1 MGSVGNMSSN
11 GTNSNDDIEYEKD
24 FTDSGVRVHHT
35 HYKDGRQEYDIYD
48 ADTGE
53 YIDTAESTNEL
64 VQIVEDYNRRK
75 K

>member
-1 MGSVGNMSSN
+1 MGSVGNTDSN
-11 GTNSNDDIEYEKD
+11 WGNPNDRIAYEKD
-24 FTDSGVRVHHT
+24 FTDEGVRVHHT